1 MNHFLRTKIF
11 FGLKDKVKKYF
22 IFPLFGFLI
31 CCTTV
36 SYRQMALESPQKLI
50 FLEDSLRNTG
60 LSKKN
65 QEAIVL
71 AHKNIGLNKIIKKDY
86 KGAKVHFLDV
96 LKYSNDDS
104 IAQYNLFMIDGHLL
118 RETGNKE
125 KLWDAIELYYK
136 ATRIQPLNG
145 EPYFFIGK
153 AYESLGSKDF
163 DLILES
169 YQKALSQHLSSELK
183 EKVEAEISLVSKR
196 EKKLK
201 DFWK

>member
-1 MNHFLRTKIF
+1 MQKTKIS
-11 FGLKDKVKKYF
+11 FGLKDKVKNYF
-22 IFPLFGFLI
+22 IFFLFAFLI
-31 CCTTV
+31 SCSTI
-36 SYRQMALESPQKLI
+36 SYRQMAMEYPYNLI
-50 FLEDSLRNTG
+50 SLEDSLRNTD

-65 QEAIVL
+65 QEALVL
-71 AHKNIGLNKIIKKDY
+71 AHKNIGLNKIAKKDY
-86 KGAKVHFLDV
+86 DGARVHFLDV
-96 LKYSNDDS
+96 LNYSNDDS

-118 RETGNKE
+118 RGTGKKE

-136 ATRIQPLNG
+136 AIRVQPLNG

-153 AYESLGSKDF
+153 SYQILGNKDF

-169 YQKALSQHLSSELK
+169 YQKALSLQLPTELK
-183 EKVEAEISLVSKR
+183 EKVEAEISLVSDR

>member
-1 MNHFLRTKIF
+1 
-11 FGLKDKVKKYF
+11 
-22 IFPLFGFLI
+22 
-31 CCTTV
+31 
-36 SYRQMALESPQKLI
+36 MAIESPHKLLS
-50 FLEDSLRNTG
+50 LEDSLRNTDFN
-60 LSKKN
+60 KKN
-65 QEAIVL
+65 QEALAL

-86 KGAKVHFLDV
+86 TGAKVHFLKV
-96 LKYSNDDS
+96 LDYMNEDS

-136 ATRIQPLNG
+136 ANRIQPLNG

-153 AYESLGSKDF
+153 AYKSLGNKDF

-169 YQKALSQHLSSELK
+169 YQKAISLRLSSELK
-183 EKVEAEISLVSKR
+183 EKVEAEISAVTER

>member
-1 MNHFLRTKIF
+1 
-11 FGLKDKVKKYF
+11 
-22 IFPLFGFLI
+22 
-31 CCTTV
+31 
-36 SYRQMALESPQKLI
+36 MAMESPYNLI
-50 FLEDSLRNTG
+50 SLEDSLRNTG

-65 QEAIVL
+65 QEALVL
-71 AHKNIGLNKIIKKDY
+71 AHKNIGLNKITKKDY
-86 KGAKVHFLDV
+86 DGARVHFLNV
-96 LKYSNDDS
+96 LNYSNDDS

-118 RETGNKE
+118 RGTGKKE

-136 ATRIQPLNG
+136 AIRIQPLNG

-153 AYESLGSKDF
+153 SYQSLGNKDF

-169 YQKALSQHLSSELK
+169 YQKALSLQLSAELK
-183 EKVEAEISLVSKR
+183 DKVEAEISLVSDR

>member
-1 MNHFLRTKIF
+1 MLKTKIF
-11 FGLKDKVKKYF
+11 FGLKDKVKNHF
-22 IFPLFGFLI
+22 IFFLFVFLI
-31 CCTTV
+31 CCSTV
-36 SYRQMALESPQKLI
+36 SYRQMALESPYKLI
-50 FLEDSLRNTG
+50 SLEDSLRNTG

-65 QEAIVL
+65 QEALTL
-71 AHKNIGLNKIIKKDY
+71 AHRNIGLNKIIKKDY

-96 LKYSNDDS
+96 LNYSNKDS

-118 RETGNKE
+118 GGTGNKE

-136 ATRIQPLNG
+136 AIRIQPLNG

-153 AYESLGSKDF
+153 AYQSLGNKDF
-163 DLILES
+163 DLILDS
-169 YQKALSQHLSSELK
+169 YQKALSFQLSAALK
-183 EKVEAEISLVSKR
+183 EEVEAEISLVSER

>member
-1 MNHFLRTKIF
+1 MLRTKIS
-11 FGLKDKVKKYF
+11 FGLKDKVKNHF
-22 IFPLFGFLI
+22 IFFSFAFLI
-31 CCTTV
+31 CCNTI
-36 SYRQMALESPQKLI
+36 SYHQMAIESPYELI
-50 FLEDSLRNTG
+50 SLEDSLINTD

-65 QEAIVL
+65 QEALIL

-96 LKYSNDDS
+96 LNYSNEDS

-118 RETGNKE
+118 RGTGNKE

-136 ATRIQPLNG
+136 AIRIQPLNG

-153 AYESLGSKDF
+153 AYESLGNKDF

-169 YQKALSQHLSSELK
+169 YQKALSLHLSSELQ
-183 EKVEAEISLVSKR
+183 EKVEAEISLVSDR

>member
-1 MNHFLRTKIF
+1 
-11 FGLKDKVKKYF
+11 
-22 IFPLFGFLI
+22 
-31 CCTTV
+31 
-36 SYRQMALESPQKLI
+36 MAMESPYNLI
-50 FLEDSLRNTG
+50 SLEDSLRNTD

-65 QEAIVL
+65 QEALAL

-86 KGAKVHFLDV
+86 DGARIHFLNV
-96 LKYSNDDS
+96 LNYSNDDS

-118 RETGNKE
+118 RGTGKKE
-125 KLWDAIELYYK
+125 KLWDSIELYYK
-136 ATRIQPLNG
+136 AIRIQPLNG

-153 AYESLGSKDF
+153 SYQSLGNKDF

-169 YQKALSQHLSSELK
+169 YQKALGLQLSTELK
-183 EKVEAEISLVSKR
+183 EKVEAEISLVSDR

>member
-1 MNHFLRTKIF
+1 
-11 FGLKDKVKKYF
+11 
-22 IFPLFGFLI
+22 
-31 CCTTV
+31 
-36 SYRQMALESPQKLI
+36 MALESPHKLI
-50 FLEDSLRNTG
+50 SLEDSLKNIG

-65 QEAIVL
+65 QEALAL

-86 KGAKVHFLDV
+86 KGAKAHFLNV
-96 LKYSNDDS
+96 FNYTNKDS

-118 RETGNKE
+118 RGTGNKE

-136 ATRIQPLNG
+136 ASRTQPFNG

-153 AYESLGSKDF
+153 SYLSLGDMDF

-169 YQKALSQHLSSELK
+169 YKKALKLQLSDELRKNIESEIL
-183 EKVEAEISLVSKR
+183 LVSDR

>member
-1 MNHFLRTKIF
+1 MLRTKIS
-11 FGLKDKVKKYF
+11 FGLKDKVKNYF
-22 IFPLFGFLI
+22 IFFLFAFLI
-31 CCTTV
+31 SCSTI
-36 SYRQMALESPQKLI
+36 SYRQMAMESPYNLI
-50 FLEDSLRNTG
+50 SLEDSLRNTD

-65 QEAIVL
+65 QEALAL

-86 KGAKVHFLDV
+86 DGARIHFLNV
-96 LKYSNDDS
+96 LNYSNDDS

-118 RETGNKE
+118 RETGKKE

-136 ATRIQPLNG
+136 AIRIQPLNG

-153 AYESLGSKDF
+153 SYQSLGNKDF

-169 YQKALSQHLSSELK
+169 YQKALGLQLSTELK
-183 EKVEAEISLVSKR
+183 EKVEAEISLVSDR

>member
-1 MNHFLRTKIF
+1 MAMEYPYN
-11 FGLKDKVKKYF
+11 
-22 IFPLFGFLI
+22 LI
-31 CCTTV
+31 
-36 SYRQMALESPQKLI
+36 S
-50 FLEDSLRNTG
+50 LEDSLRNTD

-65 QEAIVL
+65 QEALVL
-71 AHKNIGLNKIIKKDY
+71 AHKNIGLNKIAKKDY
-86 KGAKVHFLDV
+86 DGARVHFLDV
-96 LKYSNDDS
+96 LNYSKDDS

-118 RETGNKE
+118 RGTGKKE

-136 ATRIQPLNG
+136 AIRVQPLNG

-153 AYESLGSKDF
+153 SYQILGNKDF

-169 YQKALSQHLSSELK
+169 YQKALSLQLPTELK
-183 EKVEAEISLVSKR
+183 EKVEAEISLVSDR